1 MGEFQDA
8 AGIAFD
14 HFGNFIVADSKNSRL
29 QVGVAVLAFGIDAV
43 GIDGVV
49 DGIDTAVPAP
59 VIVVDGTA
67 TAVPATVIVVDGKA
81 TAVPATVIVVVP
93 VIVVLVAR
101 GILRPFY
108 STSVIG

>member
-29 QVGVAVLAFGIDAV
+29 QVGVAVLAFGIDGV
-43 GIDGVV
+43 GIEGV
-49 DGIDTAVPAP
+49 I
-59 VIVVDGTA
+59 DGTA
-67 TAVPATVIVVDGKA
+67 TAVPATVIVVDGIATAAPAPVIVVDGIA
-81 TAVPATVIVVVP
+81 TAVPAP
-93 VIVVLVAR
+93 VIVVTPVVVVLVVR